1 MLKKISPRLWALLVM
16 VVWGG
21 AILYFGLIRF
31 TPYGLDEGAA
41 MALLL
46 NWSVSDMI
54 ANPVTTFGGPDFRA
68 LLFIP
73 LGLYWSGSILAAKVF
88 TLMVTFGAA
97 MLLYTWTRHNDNT
110 NGDETALIA
119 TGLLLIAP
127 ITIAQADAIG
137 VAPYLLAL
145 FGLGWL
151 LDRKYRASE
160 HSISSLFFLQA
171 ILVAIT
177 VSLHPMGLAYPLAL
191 AWRWH
196 KDPKSQQQ
204 KKQVWIG
211 ISIAAAIILAMQT
224 GWIALDWLAN
234 PLESLSHALLGNTN
248 LSPLAE
254 PRWIPGLI
262 LTLLLT
268 IVLWKDVP
276 NLLNDLFGSILL
288 AALLIGLLCADD
300 SWAMIALTLLL
311 YRGTPLLTQ
320 LNQRLGRGG
329 GFIGQRGLVMVVLF
343 ISATVFMQADRAFAT
358 LLANGQLNPSD
369 ELIQVLALEA
379 EDHERPFLAASQW
392 PARTLLACRRD
403 VVPLPPAAENGEAQ
417 LQIMTGLTHLIF
429 AHNDPQYSA
438 LARNLAEVSDRA
450 KTLAILPGGV
460 LIGIIEGKGIE
471 NAEDSP
477 AAPVAGDTPALPSG
491 KTADH

>member
-1 MLKKISPRLWALLVM
+1 MLEKISPRLWALLVM

-21 AILYFGLIRF
+21 AILYFGLVRF

-73 LGLYWSGSILAAKVF
+73 LGLYWSGSMVAAKVF

-97 MLLYTWTRHNDNT
+97 MLLYTWTRRSDNP

-137 VAPYLLAL
+137 IAPYLLAL

-160 HSISSLFFLQA
+160 HRISSLFFLQA

-211 ISIAAAIILAMQT
+211 ISIASAIILAMQT

-262 LTLLLT
+262 LALLLA
-268 IVLWKDVP
+268 IVLWKDAR
-276 NLLNDLFGSILL
+276 NLLNDLFGSTLL

-300 SWAMIALTLLL
+300 SWAMITLALLL
-311 YRGTPLLTQ
+311 YRGTPLLIQ
-320 LNQRLGRGG
+320 LNQRLGRSG
-329 GFIGQRGLVMVVLF
+329 GFIGQRGLVMTVLF

-358 LLANGQLNPSD
+358 LLASGQLSPSD
-369 ELIQVLALEA
+369 ELIQVLAREA

-392 PARTLLACRRD
+392 PARTMLASRRD
-403 VVPLPPAAENGEAQ
+403 VLPLPPAAENGETQ

-429 AHNDPQYSA
+429 VHNDPQYSA

-460 LIGIIEGKGIE
+460 LIGIADGKGVE

-477 AAPVAGDTPALPSG
+477 ATPVAGDTPILPEG
-491 KTADH
+491 KTMDH